1 MTLSTDDIFEDL
13 RAISDQLDIDL
24 EDVQVGPGVSLEDDL
39 GMDSLAQM
47 DFLVFLE
54 RKYVVSIPNDQL
66 DDMVTVGEVALT
78 VNRLVLAKA
87 SPEGAV
93 A

>member
-54 RKYVVSIPNDQL
+54 RKYLVSIPNDQL
-66 DDMVTVGEVALT
+66 DDMATIGEVAHT
-78 VNRLVLAKA
+78 VNRLVLANA

>member
-24 EDVQVGPGVSLEDDL
+24 EDVQVRADVSLEDDL

-54 RKYVVSIPNDQL
+54 RKYLVSIPNDQL
-66 DDMVTVGEVALT
+66 NDMATIGEVAHT
-78 VNRLVLAKA
+78 VNQLVRAKA
-87 SPEGAV
+87 SLEGAV

>member
-24 EDVQVGPGVSLEDDL
+24 DDVQVGADVSLEDDL

-54 RKYVVSIPNDQL
+54 RKYLVSIPNDQL
-66 DDMVTVGEVALT
+66 NDMATIGDVTEA
-78 VNRLVLAKA
+78 VNELLFAKA